1 MTDFSAIQAYQAAI
15 KAAQGA
21 AEGAST
27 QDVSPSGPAFGNM
40 VTEAIANTQAA
51 LQTSEAM
58 SAAGA
63 TGEAEL
69 IDVVTAI
76 NAAELSME
84 TVVAVRD
91 EVIRAYKEI
100 LQMPI

>member
-1 MTDFSAIQAYQAAI
+1 MADLSAIQAYQAALRT
-15 KAAQGA
+15 ASGGG
-21 AEGAST
+21 EGAGKVEETAGLPNFSELVGSAVM
-27 QDVSPSGPAFGNM
+27 D
-40 VTEAIANTQAA
+40 TQAS
-51 LQTSEAM
+51 LQGGEQM

-69 IDVVTAI
+69 VDVVTALS
-76 NAAELSME
+76 AAELQLE

-91 EVIRAYKEI
+91 EVIKAYREI

>member
-1 MTDFSAIQAYQAAI
+1 MADLSAIQAYQAALRT
-15 KAAQGA
+15 AAGGGDNGPKVEQAAGIPNFSDLVGNA
-21 AEGAST
+21 VMDTQASLRGAEG
-27 QDVSPSGPAFGNM
+27 
-40 VTEAIANTQAA
+40 
-51 LQTSEAM
+51 M

-69 IDVVTAI
+69 VDVVTALS
-76 NAAELSME
+76 AAELQLE

-91 EVIRAYKEI
+91 EVIKAYREI